1 MKFTVVAASLIASV
15 KGQANLDYPA
25 RTTLAPQVQYAPSV
39 APTMEVDTAD
49 FYAPTS
55 SPTPTCEDDKHWYH
69 EKYCKSPPCGKSVP
83 PDDKARPS
91 SGFLTCRKVAKKMR
105 KFFYSN
111 LKMSKKNKLIAIAG
125 AACPKATGL
134 CGVRMEGGLLDI
146 QFNNEYVP

>member
-39 APTMEVDTAD
+39 APTMEVETAD

-55 SPTPTCEDDKHWYH
+55 APTPTCEDDKHWYH

-83 PDDKARPS
+83 PDEKARPS
-91 SGFLTCRKVAKKMR
+91 SGFLTCRKVAKKM
-105 KFFYSN
+105 KKNSI
-111 LKMSKKNKLIAIAG
+111 KASKKNKLVAIAG
-125 AACPKATGL
+125 GACPKAVGI
-134 CGVRMEGGLLDI
+134 CGIFMEGGLY
-146 QFNNEYVP
+146 EE